1 MGLAIEEPLEQIA
14 ETGNGGPFVFLSV
27 FAVAIPFVVNLEIL
41 NAISQAL
48 TGSRFKFHRDHGKRI
63 APTCAAADTGTSP
76 VTV

>member
-1 MGLAIEEPLEQIA
+1 MGLAIEQPLEQIA

-48 TGSRFKFHRDHGKRI
+48 TGQPI
-63 APTCAAADTGTSP
+63 
-76 VTV
+76 